1 MTALTLQRLEQFRH
15 ALRQRDQA
23 AATEKHYVSDL
34 KQFVAWAAATYGT
47 APDTVQALDIMAY
60 RQHLQAAER
69 RAPAT
74 VNRRIAA
81 LRAYCTWQV
90 QTGATPTDEGAAV
103 GYVKVAGE
111 GQAPAVLTHAET
123 LRLFKACQ
131 GTTWQDKRD
140 AAIIQLFVQAGLR
153 LSELCDIRLQDVH
166 TGERSGTLA
175 IPRGKG
181 NKARTVPLN
190 ATARAALAEYLRVR
204 PPAEGVDHVFLSQL
218 RRPISSRAVQA
229 LAQERMR
236 AAGIEGGHVHALR
249 HLCASNVYA
258 ATHDILTVQGLLGH
272 ADISQTMRYTHAGAD
287 DARRAVEST
296 RANVLGET
304 ERKD

>member
-1 MTALTLQRLEQFRH
+1 MTTLTLQRLEQFRH

-23 AATEKHYVSDL
+23 AATEKHYLSDL
-34 KQFVAWAAATYGT
+34 RQFMAWAAATYGT

-60 RQHLQAAER
+60 RQHLQVTER

-74 VNRRIAA
+74 VNRRLAA
-81 LRAYCTWQV
+81 LRAYAAWQV
-90 QTGATPTDEGAAV
+90 QAGITGTDEGAAV
-103 GYVKVAGE
+103 SYVKVAGE
-111 GQAPAVLTHAET
+111 GRAPAVLTHAET

-140 AAIIQLFVQAGLR
+140 AAIIQLFVQCGLR

-190 ATARAALAEYLRVR
+190 ATVRAALSEYVAVR
-204 PPAEGVDHVFLSQL
+204 PLADGIDHLFLSQL
-218 RRPISSRAVQA
+218 RRPISSRAVQSMVVA
-229 LAQERMR
+229 RMKT
-236 AAGIEGGHVHALR
+236 AGIEGGHVHALR
-249 HLCASNVYA
+249 HLCASNVYQ

-272 ADISQTMRYTHAGAD
+272 ADISQTMRYPPTGAD

-296 RANVLGET
+296 RANVLGEP